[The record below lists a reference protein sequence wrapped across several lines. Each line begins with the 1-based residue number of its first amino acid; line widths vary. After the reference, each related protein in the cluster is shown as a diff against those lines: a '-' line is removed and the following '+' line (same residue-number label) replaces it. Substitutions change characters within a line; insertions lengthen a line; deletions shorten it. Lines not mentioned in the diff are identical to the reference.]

1 MDDDGNDEQQQQT
14 ATAVATTTATTIG
27 QDVVREA
34 IALYDWSSTE
44 TGHLSFNKDDH
55 LRITQQQDSWFFGD
69 LLDSN
74 DGHVIGS
81 GWFPESYIQITSS
94 SSSVVDTTSGI
105 GETSIPSSSQYYVS
119 LFAFESVEPGD
130 LGFDVNEL
138 IKVEKQ
144 DGDWWTGII
153 VDRNTGK
160 VDDNRR
166 GIFPSNFVGPAD
178 PAEIL
183 VSFHE

>member
-1 MDDDGNDEQQQQT
+1 MWKNSAISLLLFILILDDKKKAISTHITDDD
-14 ATAVATTTATTIG
+14 
-27 QDVVREA
+27 
-34 IALYDWSSTE
+34 
-44 TGHLSFNKDDH
+44 DDA
-55 LRITQQQDSWFFGD
+55 
-69 LLDSN
+69 SN
-74 DGHVIGS
+74 
-81 GWFPESYIQITSS
+81 QITSS